1 MKTTSQRKNRAFTLI
16 ELLVVIAII
25 AILAALILPALSK
38 AKNRTLR
45 TRCTNDMKQMMLA
58 ELLWI
63 NDHDNR
69 AVPLRLPW
77 QDGGNFV
84 DPAGPQPLWAT
95 SLRSDVWFQFSF
107 ISNELAAPQIL
118 RDPAD

>member
-1 MKTTSQRKNRAFTLI
+1 LKTRAGFRLGGWESTERRVDNESQRSRFNSSGYAKHQFMKTTSQRKNRAFTLI

-45 TRCTNDMKQMMLA
+45 TRCSNDLKQIMLA

-63 NDHDNR
+63 NDHDGK
-69 AVPLRLPW
+69 AVPLRL
-77 QDGGNFV
+77 D
-84 DPAGPQPLWAT
+84 
-95 SLRSDVWFQFSF
+95 
-107 ISNELAAPQIL
+107 
-118 RDPAD
+118 